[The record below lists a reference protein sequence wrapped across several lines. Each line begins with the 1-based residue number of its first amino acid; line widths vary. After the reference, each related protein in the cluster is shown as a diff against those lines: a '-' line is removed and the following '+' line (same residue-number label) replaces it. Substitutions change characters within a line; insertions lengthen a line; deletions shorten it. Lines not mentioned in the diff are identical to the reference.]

1 MCRRGRSW
9 DEFRAVP
16 PICTRM
22 GEPTWPAD
30 GRCPGRSGET
40 NRCESPKRW
49 FMLPILTIA
58 GVTSEFPTWNAITG
72 TLTAITAE
80 IPNDNEASIFDLSGL
95 TSFNVD
101 FDGGG
106 LGSGVFFAIALP
118 IPIPPAVMLFSSAIG
133 LLVFS
138 SRRSSRLRGDK
149 FK

>member
-1 MCRRGRSW
+1 
-9 DEFRAVP
+9 
-16 PICTRM
+16 
-22 GEPTWPAD
+22 
-30 GRCPGRSGET
+30 
-40 NRCESPKRW
+40 
-49 FMLPILTIA
+49 MLPILTIA